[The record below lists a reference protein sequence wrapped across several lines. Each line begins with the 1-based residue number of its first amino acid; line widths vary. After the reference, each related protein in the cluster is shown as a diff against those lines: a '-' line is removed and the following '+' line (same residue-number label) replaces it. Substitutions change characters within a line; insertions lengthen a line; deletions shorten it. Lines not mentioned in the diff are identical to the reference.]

1 MQKKLYNS
9 SMTEDEIIQNRI
21 TSLIALRQFTAQTLV
36 ILVGGIVG
44 LLFMLD
50 NKIKFIVILV
60 GVLYA
65 IMLVKKQRSI
75 IDELS
80 EYLYNKKRI

>member
-1 MQKKLYNS
+1 
-9 SMTEDEIIQNRI
+9 
-21 TSLIALRQFTAQTLV
+21 LV

-44 LLFMLD
+44 LLFMPD